1 MRILLCN
8 DDGYRAPGLKA
19 LADAFAEIAEVIV
32 IAPEH
37 NCSSA
42 SQSLTLTRTL
52 KVEEADNGFFYLYGT
67 PADCAHLALHGYLDE
82 PPDLV
87 ISGINHGANL
97 GEDTLYS
104 GTVAVAIE
112 GYLAGVPSLAVSYCC
127 GSHRARFLKVE
138 DFKVACEYA
147 KKVALKML
155 ETPKNPP
162 WLLSLNIPMVDEVKG
177 LKVCPLGKRH
187 SAGDAQPTE
196 SPRDGLVYWI
206 GHVGEPSPDLPGTD
220 FEAVYQGYATLTPLQ
235 LDLTHH
241 ARMDALKKDFANF
254 EVGNARH

>member
-19 LADAFAEIAEVIV
+19 LADAFSEIAEVIV

-42 SQSLTLTRTL
+42 SLSLTLTRTL

-67 PADCAHLALHGYLDE
+67 PADCAHLALHGYLDS

-138 DFKVACEYA
+138 DFKVATEYA
-147 KKVALKML
+147 KKVAHKML
-155 ETPKNPP
+155 ENPKNPP
-162 WLLSLNIPMVDEVKG
+162 WLLSLNIPMVEHVKG
-177 LKVCPLGKRH
+177 LKICPLGKRH
-187 SAGDAQPTE
+187 SAGAAQATE
-196 SPRDGLVYWI
+196 SPRDGVVFWI

-220 FEAVYQGYATLTPLQ
+220 FEAVSQGYATLTPLQ
-235 LDLTHH
+235 LDLTHR
-241 ARMDALKKDFANF
+241 ARFADLKDFEEDYGA
-254 EVGNARH
+254 GH